1 MRRIG
6 QFLATPFGLA
16 VVACL
21 ALAGWALWSGGVLDG
36 PVARDVRVSS
46 VYAAPGSGLDEAAAE
61 RVVGNRRLVVLLL
74 EPGAE
79 PREGCDAVRQAA
91 NGTLVLALAR
101 DGDEYERY
109 SCALLPGVSDEN
121 FGRAFVAESAIGR
134 GVDQFP
140 DRPLEAVKVAVV
152 SYDTLVRTGTVPDGA
167 RTISPSLPRYLIAAA
182 AVLTVLLGSAVIFVA
197 GRRAGRLAADQRER
211 LTAAGDA
218 RTALNAAAAVLAQ
231 RIIDLDGHARGLGR
245 HDAGFQRRYRR
256 LTSDY
261 VAILGEVA
269 AADARTA
276 ATLTRRVEGLT
287 AKARRLAAP

>member
-6 QFLATPFGLA
+6 RLATPFGLA
-16 VVACL
+16 VVVCL

-74 EPGAE
+74 EPGGD
-79 PREGCDAVRQAA
+79 PRAGCDAVRHAA
-91 NGTLVLALAR
+91 DGTLVLALAR
-101 DGDEYERY
+101 EGDEYKRY

-121 FGRAFVAESAIGR
+121 FGRAFVAETVIGR

-140 DRPLEAVKVAVV
+140 DRPLEAVKVVV
-152 SYDTLVRTGTVPDGA
+152 VTYDTLVKAGTVPDGS

-182 AVLTVLLGSAVIFVA
+182 AVLTVLLGSAVIFLA
-197 GRRAGRLAADQRER
+197 GRRAGRLAADHRER
-211 LTAAGDA
+211 LAAAGDDG
-218 RTALNAAAAVLAQ
+218 TALSAAAAVLAQ
-231 RIIDLDGHARGLGR
+231 QIIDLDGRSRGLGA
-245 HDAGFQRRYRR
+245 HDTGFQRRYRR

-261 VAILGEVA
+261 VAILAEVA
-269 AADARTA
+269 AADAPA
-276 ATLTRRVEGLT
+276 AAALTRRVEALT
-287 AKARRLAAP
+287 AKARRLAAS